1 MKIIV
6 HSLEEQ
12 TLVETFLEAL
22 HEEMLDHIQTQ
33 DMILTAEGEEP
44 WLGSDDYD
52 FLASG
57 IFYAKVVVDRA
68 EQSMAIEN
76 HNIYGVCTVCGTET
90 NGTIDGGDVSLE
102 EYNYMMRP
110 ESVASWKCETCY
122 FKEED

>member
-57 IFYAKVVVDRA
+57 IFYAKVVVDRT
-68 EQSMAIEN
+68 EQPMTIESY
-76 HNIYGVCTVCGTET
+76 NIYGTCSSCGTET
-90 NGTIDGGDVSLE
+90 NGTIDGCDLSLE

-110 ESVASWKCETCY
+110 EAVASWKCETCY